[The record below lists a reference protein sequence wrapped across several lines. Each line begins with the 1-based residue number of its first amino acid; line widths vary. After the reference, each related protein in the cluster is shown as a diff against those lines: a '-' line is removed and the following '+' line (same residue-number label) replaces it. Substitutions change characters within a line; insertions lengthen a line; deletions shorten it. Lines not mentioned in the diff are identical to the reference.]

1 MTSEDFKSLVAR
13 MRKAQKN
20 YYKTRGTDPL
30 KKTYLEE
37 SKKLEREVD
46 NALTEETNPKLF

>member
-1 MTSEDFKSLVAR
+1 MTFEDFKSLVSR

-20 YYKTRGTDPL
+20 YYKTKGLDPL
-30 KKTYLEE
+30 KAEYLKE

-46 NALTEETNPKLF
+46 EVLNEETNPKLF